1 MMQVM
6 ADLVIRN
13 ATIIDGTGGPSR
25 RGDIAVTGQHITA
38 VDAHVDAHGTRE
50 IDADG
55 LLLTPGFVDIHTH
68 YDGQVT
74 WDGVI
79 APSSLHGVT
88 SIVMGNCGVGF
99 APARPTDAQ
108 HDWLIGLLEGVE
120 DIPGTAL
127 AEGLPWD
134 WESFTDYLDALG
146 RRQYTLD
153 IGAQVG
159 HAPLRAYVMGERGAN
174 PDEAASAD
182 ELAEMARLTRAGI
195 DAGALGFTTS
205 RTMLHRTRDGEPLGT
220 RHSPTDE
227 LIAIA
232 SALSDARTGVL
243 QMISDAYLSGDA
255 TFAKA
260 EMAMMRALVEATG
273 RPLSMTVQQPD
284 EVPDRWREMLEFVA
298 GCRADGLPVRAQVA
312 PRPIGVLEGLGSSIN
327 PFAVTPSYREIAAL
341 PVDERV
347 HLLRDPERRRRILAE
362 HETRPEGVLG
372 ELTHGFQKLY
382 PMSDPVNYE
391 PDESDSVLAVARAAG
406 RPPAEVAYD
415 LLLQQDGR
423 QLLYM
428 PLMNYVSGNLD
439 DVREMLLSPHSI
451 MGLSDGGA
459 HCGAICD
466 ASFPTTTL
474 SHWGRTRTRGEKLP
488 VELLVHHLTQRTAA
502 HVGWRDRGVIAPGYL
517 ADVNLIDFDTID
529 AHPPTLVHD
538 LPAGGRRLMQTASGY
553 RMTIKRG
560 TVTFADGKHTGE
572 LPGRLVRGAQAP
584 VS

>member
-1 MMQVM
+1 M

-13 ATIIDGTGGPSR
+13 ATIVDGTGAPRR
-25 RGDIAVTGQHITA
+25 RGDVAVTGELITA
-38 VDAHVDAHGTRE
+38 VEEHVDERGAKE

-74 WDGVI
+74 WDGVV

-99 APARPTDAQ
+99 APAKPTEAQ

-134 WESFTDYLDALG
+134 WESFTDYLDALE
-146 RRQYTLD
+146 RRRYTLD

-174 PDEAASAD
+174 PDEAATAE
-182 ELAEMARLTRAGI
+182 ELTEMARLTRAGI

-227 LIAIA
+227 LVAIA
-232 SALSDARTGVL
+232 SALSDAGKGVL

-255 TFAKA
+255 AFAAA

-284 EVPDRWREMLEFVA
+284 EVPDRWREMLDFVA

-327 PFAVTPSYREIAAL
+327 PFVVTPSYREIAAL
-341 PVDERV
+341 PVDERIR
-347 HLLRDPERRRRILAE
+347 LLQDPERKRRILAE
-362 HETRPEGVLG
+362 HDPRPEGVLG
-372 ELTHGFQKLY
+372 ELTHGFRKLY
-382 PMSDPVNYE
+382 PMRDPVDYE
-391 PDESDSVLAVARAAG
+391 PDAKDSVAGIAAAAG
-406 RPPAEVAYD
+406 RAPTEVAYD
-415 LLLQQDGR
+415 LLLQRDGQ

-428 PLMNYVSGNLD
+428 PLMNYVAGNLD
-439 DVREMLLSPHSI
+439 DVREMLVSPHTI

-502 HVGWRDRGVIAPGYL
+502 HVGWLDRGVIAPGRL
-517 ADVNLIDFDTID
+517 ADINLIDFDTLD

-553 RMTIKRG
+553 RTTIKRG
-560 TVTFADGKHTGE
+560 TVTFESGEHTGA
-572 LPGRLVRGAQAP
+572 LPGGLVRGAQAARA
-584 VS
+584 

>member
-1 MMQVM
+1 M

-13 ATIIDGTGGPSR
+13 ATVVDGTGAPRR
-25 RGDIAVTGQHITA
+25 RGDVAVTGELITA
-38 VDAHVDAHGTRE
+38 VEEHVDERGTRE

-74 WDGVI
+74 WDGLV

-99 APARPTDAQ
+99 APAKPTAAQ

-134 WESFTDYLDALG
+134 WESFTDYLNALE
-146 RRQYTLD
+146 RRRYTLD

-174 PDEAASAD
+174 PDEAATVE

-227 LIAIA
+227 LVAIA
-232 SALSDARTGVL
+232 SALSDAGKGVL

-255 TFAKA
+255 AFAEA

-284 EVPDRWREMLEFVA
+284 EVPDRWREMLDFVA
-298 GCRADGLPVRAQVA
+298 RCRADGLPVRAQVA

-327 PFAVTPSYREIAAL
+327 PFVVTPSYREIAAL
-341 PVDERV
+341 PLDERV
-347 HLLRDPERRRRILAE
+347 RLLQDPERKRRILGE
-362 HETRPEGVLG
+362 HEPRPDGVLG

-382 PMSDPVNYE
+382 PMRDPVDYE
-391 PDESDSVLAVARAAG
+391 PDAKDSVAGIAAATGRA
-406 RPPAEVAYD
+406 PAEVAYD
-415 LLLQQDGR
+415 LLLERDGQ

-428 PLMNYVSGNLD
+428 PFMNYVAGNLD
-439 DVREMLLSPHSI
+439 DVREMLVSPHTI

-502 HVGWRDRGVIAPGYL
+502 HVGWLDRGVIAPGRL
-517 ADVNLIDFDTID
+517 ADINLIDFDALD

-553 RMTIKRG
+553 RTTIKRG
-560 TVTFADGKHTGE
+560 TVTFESGEHTGA
-572 LPGRLVRGAQAP
+572 LPGALVRGAQAANG
-584 VS
+584 

>member
-1 MMQVM
+1 M
-6 ADLVIRN
+6 ADLVLRN
-13 ATIIDGTGGPSR
+13 ATIVDGTGAPRR
-25 RGDIAVTGQHITA
+25 RGDVAVTGELITA
-38 VDAHVDAHGTRE
+38 VETRIEDRGRHE

-74 WDGVI
+74 WDGVV
-79 APSSLHGVT
+79 APSALHGVT

-99 APARPTDAQ
+99 APAKPTDEQ

-134 WESFTDYLDALG
+134 WESFTDYLDALD
-146 RRQYTLD
+146 RRRYTLD

-174 PDEAASAD
+174 PDEAATAD
-182 ELAEMARLTRAGI
+182 ELLEMARLTRAGI
-195 DAGALGFTTS
+195 EAGALGFTTS

-232 SALSDARTGVL
+232 SALKDAGKGVL
-243 QMISDAYLSGDA
+243 QMISDAYLSGDEA
-255 TFAKA
+255 FAKA

-284 EVPDRWREMLEFVA
+284 EVPERWREMLGFVA
-298 GCRADGLPVRAQVA
+298 ACRADGLPMRAQVA

-327 PFAVTPSYREIAAL
+327 PFVVTPSYREIAAL
-341 PVDERV
+341 PLQERIR
-347 HLLRDPERRRRILAE
+347 LLQDPERKRRILAE
-362 HETRPEGVLG
+362 HHPRPDGVLG
-372 ELTHGFQKLY
+372 ELTHGFGKLY
-382 PMSDPVNYE
+382 PMHDPVDYE
-391 PDESDSVLAVARAAG
+391 PDAKDSVARLAATSGRA
-406 RPPAEVAYD
+406 PADVAYD
-415 LLLQQDGR
+415 LLLHSDGQ

-428 PLMNYVSGNLD
+428 PLMNYAGGNLD
-439 DVREMLLSPHSI
+439 DVREMLVSPDTI

-502 HVGWRDRGVIAPGYL
+502 HVGWHDRGVIAAGRL
-517 ADVNLIDFDTID
+517 ADINLVDFDALD

-553 RMTIKRG
+553 RATIKRG
-560 TVTFADGKHTGE
+560 TITFADGEHTGA
-572 LPGRLVRGAQAP
+572 LPGGLVRGAQQP
-584 VS
+584 RP